1 MIDWFETHK
10 PAASQWW
17 HLLLASMMWSAVGL
31 ALLVF
36 GARWLVQAEPPHLV
50 PLIAAAVVAGV
61 AKSRLMLDRV
71 ARRLVERILTRG
83 EGRCIGGFLSLRTW
97 LLVAVMVGG
106 GSLLRGG
113 SWSRTVVGL
122 VYVAVGTALVL
133 GARKLWRAWYQR
145 HVSTRT
151 RRP

>member
-1 MIDWFETHK
+1 MRNWLEAHK
-10 PAASQWW
+10 PAASPWW

-36 GARWLVQAEPPHLV
+36 GARWLVQAEVPHV
-50 PLIAAAVVAGV
+50 MPLIAAAVVAGV

-83 EGRCIGGFLSLRTW
+83 EGRCIGGFLSLRSW
-97 LLVAVMVGG
+97 LLVAVMAGG
-106 GSLLRGG
+106 GGLLRSGL
-113 SWSRTVVGL
+113 WSRTVVGL

-133 GARKLWRAWYQR
+133 GSRKLWQAWYRQ
-145 HVSTRT
+145 HLSTRA